1 MPPTALTSST
11 RYFRPGTTK
20 VYWVVSIT
28 TYTAP
33 TRSELNAG
41 TDLSGEIAELSGW
54 SVTSDFIDT
63 PDLGNRF
70 VSKLAGRINAEDSSI
85 NFYASSTGTDV
96 RGTLVRDSSGYIVIM
111 DAGDVAT
118 TGKMDIWPVTVAAV
132 SKLRGLEDPAMLQAS
147 FAATRVPAED
157 KVIPG

>member
-20 VYWVVSIT
+20 IYWVVSIT

-41 TDLSGEIAELSGW
+41 TDLSGEVGEISGF

-63 PDLGNRF
+63 PDLGNRY
-70 VSKLAGRINAEDSSI
+70 VSKIPGRINTEDSSL
-85 NFYASSTGTDV
+85 NFYASSTGNDI
-96 RGTLVRDSSGYIVIM
+96 RNTLVRDSSGYVVIM

-118 TGKMDIWPVTVAAV
+118 TGRMDIYPVTVAAV
-132 SKLRGLEDPAMLQAS
+132 SKLRGLEDPAMIQAS
-147 FAATRVPAED
+147 FAVTRVPAED